1 MNSRNYALLGII
13 APILGYFF
21 IGASIARSPWFRWE
35 SNALSDLG
43 HSLHSSTASIYNFG
57 LLLTGLLIFVY
68 AILSLRYF
76 AKWTSLSIA
85 FSAFALQLVG
95 TFDEVYGPLHYTV
108 SVLFF
113 VSIGIASL
121 TYAVEKK
128 SYLGVI
134 ALLVGLSSW
143 VLYWVGIYSS
153 GVAVPETV
161 STLVILPWV
170 MSTAIRVYRSSD
182 K

>member
-21 IGASIARSPWFRWE
+21 IGVSIAWSPWFRWE

-43 HSLHSSTASIYNFG
+43 HSLHSSTASIFNFG
-57 LLLTGLLIFVY
+57 LLLTGFLIFVY

-76 AKWTSLSIA
+76 AKWTSLSLS

-95 TFDEVYGPLHYTV
+95 TFDEVYGSLHYTV

-113 VSIGIASL
+113 VSICIASL

-134 ALLVGLSSW
+134 ALFVGLSSW

-161 STLVILPWV
+161 STLIVLLWV
-170 MSTAIRVYRSSD
+170 MSSAIRLYQGSD
-182 K
+182 T